1 MGFHR
6 KFKGSCF
13 FSFTQICKRVG
24 LCFSGNMNVGFSCGI
39 IMQSL
44 EHDGNIEPG
53 AARNKIEPAEMEG
66 EGEEEK
72 GCLMQT

>member
-1 MGFHR
+1 
-6 KFKGSCF
+6 
-13 FSFTQICKRVG
+13 
-24 LCFSGNMNVGFSCGI
+24 MNVGFSCGI
-39 IMQSL
+39 IMQTL

-53 AARNKIEPAEMEG
+53 AARNKIEPVEMEG